1 MSDSKKPRIG
11 RFELRTE
18 LGRGFHGRVYLAW
31 DTQLERKVALKLL
44 LGTGG
49 DKASREQFLTEAR
62 AVARLAHPN
71 VIPLYDAGVH
81 GNVPYLVFEFVE
93 GEVLKAVIRRQGA
106 LPWQDAVVSFR
117 QILDGIGAAHAQQ
130 VAHLDLSPNNLLV
143 DRQGRV
149 RVMDFGLA
157 RLVGRPVGP
166 DDEDEV
172 HGTPRYMSPEHFR
185 GGPLDLQTDVFA
197 LGLVFYELLTGRPA
211 VPAEGLTGVR
221 NAISRGSFDWRPLTE
236 LAVPPEIVA
245 VVRDALSLEKTARFR
260 DASDMGRALQDAMQV
275 RAKPAETDIAVQ
287 FLLRRLQRR
296 PEFPAFSNSIVEIN
310 RLTADDSNAGV
321 SDLAAV
327 VQRDFS
333 LTNRLMKIAN
343 SAFFD
348 RAGSGVTTVSQAIS
362 LVGTRLVRM
371 LCNGLLVFDHMQR
384 GRPALQDALVCSFV
398 AGLMARHFGQRVRR
412 ELAEE
417 AFIGALFNRL
427 GRNLVIYYLEDE
439 YSEIQRLV
447 AADVPALQ
455 AEQRVLATTYAAVG
469 AAVSSVW
476 KFPPAL
482 IASMS
487 PLLSGVWTAPA
498 SPADALHAY
507 AHLANELCER
517 ANLEDAD
524 PAVALA
530 ELARRYRGVFK
541 NSPLLLGELL
551 AASLEKFRELAPTL
565 GVDAVA
571 SGFCQRARAFCQR
584 AAEQAA
590 AQAAAEAATGA
601 AGETATA

>member
-1 MSDSKKPRIG
+1 MTEPKPKPRIG
-11 RFELRTE
+11 RFELRAE

-31 DTQLERKVALKLL
+31 DTQLERRVALKLL

-49 DKASREQFLTEAR
+49 DKAGREQFLAEAR

-93 GEVLKAVIRRQGA
+93 GELLKTAIKRRGG
-106 LPWQDAVVSFR
+106 LPWEEAAAMFR
-117 QILDGIGAAHAQQ
+117 QILDGIAAAHAER
-130 VAHLDLSPNNLLV
+130 VAHLDLSPNNLLL
-143 DRQGRV
+143 DNQGRV

-157 RLVGRPVGP
+157 RLVGRTVG
-166 DDEDEV
+166 DDDPEEV

-197 LGLVFYELLTGRPA
+197 LGLVFYELLVGRPA
-211 VPAEGLTGVR
+211 VPAEGLNGVR
-221 NAISRGSFDWRPLTE
+221 NAITSGNFNWTPLTQ
-236 LAVPPEIVA
+236 LAVPPEIIS
-245 VVRDALSLEKTARFR
+245 VVRDALALEKSSRFS
-260 DASDMGRALQDAMQV
+260 DAADMARALDDAMQL
-275 RAKPAETDIAVQ
+275 RAQPAESDIAVQ
-287 FLLRRLQRR
+287 FLLRRLHRR

-310 RLTADDSNAGV
+310 RLTADDSNAGLG
-321 SDLAAV
+321 DLAAV

-348 RAGSGVTTVSQAIS
+348 RAGGGVTTVSQAIS

-384 GRPALQDALVCSFV
+384 GRPALQDALVSSFV

-417 AFIGALFNRL
+417 AFISALFNRL

-439 YSEIQRLV
+439 YVEVQRLL
-447 AADVPALQ
+447 AADVPPLE
-455 AEQRVLATTYAAVG
+455 AEKRVLATTFAAVG
-469 AAVSSVW
+469 GAVASTW

-482 IASMS
+482 VDSMA
-487 PLLSGVWTAPA
+487 PLLTGVWHAPET
-498 SPADALHAY
+498 PAAALHAY

-517 ANLEDAD
+517 ASIEGSD
-524 PAVALA
+524 PSSLLD
-530 ELARRYRGVFK
+530 ELALRYKGVFK
-541 NSPLLLGELL
+541 GTPSLLGELL
-551 AASLEKFRELAPTL
+551 AASLEKFTELAPTL
-565 GVDAVA
+565 GINAA
-571 SGFCQRARAFCQR
+571 TNGFCTRAAAFC
-584 AAEQAA
+584 ATAA
-590 AQAAAEAATGA
+590 AQAAEAAA
-601 AGETATA
+601 LAESATV

>member
-1 MSDSKKPRIG
+1 MSDTKKPRIG
-11 RFELRTE
+11 RFELRSE

-44 LGTGG
+44 LGTSG
-49 DKASREQFLTEAR
+49 DKASREQFLAEAR
-62 AVARLAHPN
+62 AVAKLAHPH

-93 GEVLKAVIRRQGA
+93 GELLKAVIRRQGA
-106 LPWQDAVVSFR
+106 MAWEGAAARFQQVLAGV
-117 QILDGIGAAHAQQ
+117 GAAHAQGI
-130 VAHLDLSPNNLLV
+130 AHLDLSPNNLMV
-143 DRQGRV
+143 DREGRM

-157 RLVGRPVGP
+157 RLMSRPID
-166 DDEDEV
+166 DDEDEI

-185 GGPLDLQTDVFA
+185 GGPLNLQTDVFA
-197 LGLVFYELLTGRPA
+197 LGLVFYELLVGRPA

-221 NAISRGSFDWRPLTE
+221 NAITGGQFDWKPLTD
-236 LAVPPEIVA
+236 LGVPAEVA
-245 VVRDALSLEKTARFR
+245 SIVRDALSLEKSARFS
-260 DASDMGRALQDAMQV
+260 DAPDMARALAEALQS
-275 RAKPAETDIAVQ
+275 RAKPSEGDIAVQ
-287 FLLRRLQRR
+287 FLLRRLHRR

-321 SDLAAV
+321 SELAAV

-348 RAGSGVTTVSQAIS
+348 RAGGGVTTVSQAIS

-384 GRPALQDALVCSFV
+384 GQPELQDALVCSFV

-439 YSEIQRLV
+439 YAEVQRLV
-447 AADVPALQ
+447 AAEVPPAQ
-455 AEQRVLATTYAAVG
+455 AEQRVLATSFAAVG
-469 AAVSSVW
+469 AAVAATW

-487 PLLSGVWTAPA
+487 PLLSGVWAAPETA
-498 SPADALHAY
+498 ADALHAY

-517 ANLEDAD
+517 AHVADPD
-524 PAVALA
+524 PAVVLD
-530 ELARRYRGVFK
+530 ELALRYRGVFK
-541 NSPLLLGELL
+541 GSAFVLGDLL

-565 GVDAVA
+565 GVDVA
-571 SGFCQRARAFCQR
+571 RNGFCQRAEAFCR
-584 AAEQAA
+584 LASEQAA
-590 AQAAAEAATGA
+590 AHAAAEVPA
-601 AGETATA
+601 